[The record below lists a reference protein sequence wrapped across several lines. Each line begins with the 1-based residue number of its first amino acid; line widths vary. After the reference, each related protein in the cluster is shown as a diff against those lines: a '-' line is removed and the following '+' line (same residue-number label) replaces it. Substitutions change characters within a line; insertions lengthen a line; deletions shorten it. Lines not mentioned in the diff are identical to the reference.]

1 MKKTVTR
8 IQSIK
13 NLLMKKSKSL
23 KVSMNYAKNGSID
36 VSIIVCLHK
45 EFVFSCGF
53 PLSISRQDL
62 LCRGLGVTNGH
73 EITHIL

>member
-1 MKKTVTR
+1 
-8 IQSIK
+8 
-13 NLLMKKSKSL
+13 
-23 KVSMNYAKNGSID
+23 MNYAKNGSID

-62 LCRGLGVTNGH
+62 LYRGLGETNGH